1 MTRNYADIFRDHS
14 LTAASL
20 RQKRLAT
27 TIERIKKKAKDLH
40 ETQIATERKVSLIN
54 EYSAQHGITVRA
66 KERIKMIRFMQ
77 ITEVQMLLERK
88 QIRRKEQMAAAK
100 I

>member
-1 MTRNYADIFRDHS
+1 M
-14 LTAASL
+14 
-20 RQKRLAT
+20 
-27 TIERIKKKAKDLH
+27 H

-54 EYSAQHGITVRA
+54 EYTVQHGITVKA

-88 QIRRKEQMAAAK
+88 QIRRREYKAAAK

>member
-1 MTRNYADIFRDHS
+1 M
-14 LTAASL
+14 
-20 RQKRLAT
+20 
-27 TIERIKKKAKDLH
+27 H

-54 EYSAQHGITVRA
+54 EYTVQYGITVKA

-88 QIRRKEQMAAAK
+88 QIRRREYKAAAK